1 MEAQSTETAQEK
13 METLSKFSRDW
24 VTMTEAAA
32 HLQVNKSTVREWIKK
47 GRITAVR
54 LGYKT
59 VRVSSSSIA
68 QMLSHPTEKEG
79 RRTQRYIPRQRL
91 CDGRQLTG

>member
-1 MEAQSTETAQEK
+1 MEEQSTDPAQEK

-32 HLQVNKSTVREWIKK
+32 YLQVDKATVRAWIKK

-59 VRVSSSSIA
+59 VRVSSASIR
-68 QMLSHPTEKEG
+68 QMLSDPQPPEKG
-79 RRTQRYIPRQRL
+79 
-91 CDGRQLTG
+91 